1 MVVKSNMELI
11 DTTVG
16 TPLSVADMKIKLA
29 RVGRESAKVILYSD
43 LPRFSSLN
51 QLLNPEGVVIL
62 YRQTPT
68 FGHWVS
74 LIPGP
79 DVGMISYFDS
89 YGYGIDD
96 LLQEVDPTLRP
107 KLGQDTPYLTNL
119 ISRAFDKGEIDYC
132 DVNSTELQSPDENV
146 ASCWGYCVLRLLW
159 MNMTNKQFIKW
170 LQDKS
175 GPGSIAD
182 RNVALLTALI

>member
-1 MVVKSNMELI
+1 MSSSELI
-11 DTTVG
+11 DTLVG
-16 TPLSVADMKIKLA
+16 TPLSVHDMKTKLVK
-29 RVGRESAKVILYSD
+29 VGRESAKVLLYSD
-43 LPRFSSLN
+43 LARFSTLE

-79 DVGMISYFDS
+79 EIGMISYFDS

-96 LLQEVDPTLRP
+96 LLQEVDPGLRV

-119 ISRAFDKGEIDYC
+119 ISRAFDRGGLEYC
-132 DVNSTELQSPDENV
+132 DVNSVEVQSPSEKV

-159 MNMTNKQFIKW
+159 MNLTNKEFVK
-170 LQDKS
+170 LLMDKS
-175 GPGSIAD
+175 GPGTAAD
-182 RNVALLTALI
+182 RNVALMTALI